1 MFICRGEA
9 GALNMQSACATRPQ
23 EKVTV
28 VPSEETTL
36 LYDSAVYFVGD
47 IAKNVAVLRGS
58 CERQYCGKPC
68 IKVNPADI
76 QKLCI
81 QTSR

>member
-47 IAKNVAVLRGS
+47 IAKNIAV
-58 CERQYCGKPC
+58 
-68 IKVNPADI
+68 
-76 QKLCI
+76 
-81 QTSR
+81 

>member
-9 GALNMQSACATRPQ
+9 GALNMQAACAARPQ
-23 EKVTV
+23 KKVTV

-47 IAKNVAVLRGS
+47 IAKNIAVLRGS
-58 CERQYCGKPC
+58 CERQYCGKQC
-68 IKVNPADI
+68 RMIHPADT

-81 QTSR
+81 QTSC